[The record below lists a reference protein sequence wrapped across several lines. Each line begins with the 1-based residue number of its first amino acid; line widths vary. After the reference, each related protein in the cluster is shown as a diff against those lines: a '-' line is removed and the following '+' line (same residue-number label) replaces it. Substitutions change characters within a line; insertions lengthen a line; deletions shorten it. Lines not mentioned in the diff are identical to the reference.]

1 MVVEKMNIGNVKV
14 TIHDDYVVSDE
25 KKLDAILKQI
35 GVLAYNQFKSEAEK
49 NKERK
54 NRQC

>member
-54 NRQC
+54 KRQC